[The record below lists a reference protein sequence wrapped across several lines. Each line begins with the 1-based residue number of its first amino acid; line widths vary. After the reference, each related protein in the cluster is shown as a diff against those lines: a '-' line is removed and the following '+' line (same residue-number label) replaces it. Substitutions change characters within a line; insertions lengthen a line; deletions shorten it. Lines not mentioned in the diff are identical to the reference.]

1 MKKLLLTVLAA
12 LLTTFIQAQDTEYV
26 ITGTA
31 PNGVERVYYYFNGRS
46 RQADSVAV
54 RAGKFQLNG
63 KQALNTF
70 ITVATNSNND
80 ITVINDRTPVTIDM
94 NNFKVMG
101 SAQNV
106 QFTNLQKDQKAQ
118 DAKIIDAYN
127 KYQKI
132 ATDKTI
138 EGETMKVTLRNQME
152 EMEANQL
159 KDILKYAQSH
169 KNSVAPAFYL
179 AQLYYGMNY
188 DELAKSLDSSA
199 EYYNHPMMEGPKAHL
214 KSLEKRRPGIQFAD
228 LSMNDMD
235 GKPVKLSNWVGKGNY
250 VLVDFWASWCGPCR
264 MEMPNVVNAYKRYHD
279 AKGFNVVGVSFDS
292 KQEAWKNGVTT
303 LGMVWPQMSDLK
315 YWKCA
320 AAEIYGI
327 NSIPSNILVDPTGKI
342 VACDL
347 RGSILEAKLKE
358 IYGY

>member
-1 MKKLLLTVLAA
+1 
-12 LLTTFIQAQDTEYV
+12 
-26 ITGTA
+26 
-31 PNGVERVYYYFNGRS
+31 
-46 RQADSVAV
+46 
-54 RAGKFQLNG
+54 
-63 KQALNTF
+63 
-70 ITVATNSNND
+70 
-80 ITVINDRTPVTIDM
+80 
-94 NNFKVMG
+94 
-101 SAQNV
+101 
-106 QFTNLQKDQKAQ
+106 
-118 DAKIIDAYN
+118 
-127 KYQKI
+127 
-132 ATDKTI
+132 
-138 EGETMKVTLRNQME
+138 MKVTLRNQME

-188 DELAKSLDSSA
+188 DELAKTLDASA
-199 EYYNHPMMEGPKAHL
+199 EYYNHPLMEGPKAYL
-214 KSLEKRRPGIQFAD
+214 KSLEKRRPGIQFTD

-347 RGSILEAKLKE
+347 RGSILDAKLKE
-358 IYGY
+358 IYGF

>member
-31 PNGVERVYYYFNGRS
+31 PNGVERIYYYFNGRS

-94 NNFKVMG
+94 NNFKVTG

-159 KDILKYAQSH
+159 KDILKFTQSH

-179 AQLYYGMNY
+179 AQVFYGMNY
-188 DELAKSLDSSA
+188 DELSPSHWIHQP
-199 EYYNHPMMEGPKAHL
+199 NITT
-214 KSLEKRRPGIQFAD
+214 IQ
-228 LSMNDMD
+228 
-235 GKPVKLSNWVGKGNY
+235 
-250 VLVDFWASWCGPCR
+250 
-264 MEMPNVVNAYKRYHD
+264 
-279 AKGFNVVGVSFDS
+279 
-292 KQEAWKNGVTT
+292 
-303 LGMVWPQMSDLK
+303 
-315 YWKCA
+315 
-320 AAEIYGI
+320 
-327 NSIPSNILVDPTGKI
+327 
-342 VACDL
+342 
-347 RGSILEAKLKE
+347 
-358 IYGY
+358 